1 VEKKA
6 EGGRHVPKKSQLEKK
21 KKMYFF
27 LPVFLLASL
36 LPGAQSSPP
45 PCVPSPVSAA
55 LAATRGPAIANVHAA
70 DVCCQM
76 SSGVISCATSDPDND
91 GVVIDLD
98 LGSLTVAHAAGAPP
112 SAGAPASATTTAATT
127 TTTSSLS
134 SLSSSSSE
142 FRTRIVLDKPSY
154 VTDFD
159 DPAAKLTGK
168 VWFKEFKVGDKRA
181 RIVTSSTIIDG
192 VKERRAAAL
201 LGLEPLLAGPEK
213 CTKVCGRTARGYPPC
228 MLLRLCTT
236 RLQAPNTYY
245 VSAKVDETVYAAT
258 IVDLSSSW
266 APFLVDTHI
275 SGVFVTFQ
283 TMIVLAVNPE
293 LKRFVVTATHIKA
306 YRDGLPYIVD
316 TITFD
321 DPGGWGGEDGRQV
334 SPH

>member
-213 CTKVCGRTARGYPPC
+213 CTKVCGRTAHGYPPC
-228 MLLRLCTT
+228 MSLRLCIT
-236 RLQAPNTYY
+236 RLQMPNTYY

-258 IVDLSSSW
+258 IMGLSSLLG
-266 APFLVDTHI
+266 PFLVDTHI
-275 SGVFVTFQ
+275 SGVLVSLQ
-283 TMIVLAVNPE
+283 AMIILAVNPE
-293 LKRFVVTATHIKA
+293 LKRFVVTAQNIRA
-306 YRDGLPYIVD
+306 YHGGVPYIVD
-316 TITFD
+316 PITFD
-321 DPGGWGGEDGRQV
+321 DPGGWEGEDDRQA
-334 SPH
+334 SIH